1 MTEAETL
8 VSLTD
13 MSDTSLSFISVWISV
28 TFAYLTVA
36 YVVGKDLSRF
46 QYIAITT
53 LYLTV
58 CFEMSMAAVTWIQAY
73 EALHLKTATILREV
87 TLANYSY
94 ANTATIFFI
103 GGTVLSLYFM
113 YNIRHFNRM

>member
-46 QYIAITT
+46 QYIAIT
-53 LYLTV
+53 
-58 CFEMSMAAVTWIQAY
+58 I
-73 EALHLKTATILREV
+73 HL
-87 TLANYSY
+87 
-94 ANTATIFFI
+94 
-103 GGTVLSLYFM
+103 
-113 YNIRHFNRM
+113 